1 MKTPRYGALL
11 WLALVPCGAQAL
23 TLAEAR
29 RAQAEQDPALLAAA
43 IEARGSEG
51 DLIAASRRPPAELSV
66 GTSKLSPQGGIGPG
80 HWGDKR
86 VDSTLGVNWTWE
98 RGGKRRLRT
107 SQARQMA
114 QAARLDLLDARRQQD
129 VALVEAYFELKA
141 AQERLQLADDNRKA
155 SSESLRAADRQV
167 AVGAIAPVERA
178 RIAVDDLKVADEAR
192 VAAQQ
197 RLMAQQA
204 LALLMGAPE
213 TAATLLADDAWPARV
228 NTRDAGPED
237 VPVRRADLLAAQARV
252 EAAEAAR
259 ALARSMRARDV
270 QLGVEAER
278 EPRDIQGVT
287 WGVSLTIPLNGPHHY
302 RGERLRAEADYDA
315 AVLAQTRLQRQAQI
329 DLQRLQQALQAARTK
344 RAQYETALVP
354 AAQQA
359 LDGMELAYRRGS
371 ATLTDLLDARRT
383 WRESQSELL
392 SARTDDVVAAASW
405 QAATA
410 PIASDETP

>member
-11 WLALVPCGAQAL
+11 LLALMPCGAQAL

-29 RAQAEQDPALLAAA
+29 RSQAEQDPALLAAA

-51 DLIAASRRPPAELSV
+51 DLMAASRRPPAELSV
-66 GTSKLSPQGGIGPG
+66 GTSKLSRQGGIGPG

-98 RGGKRRLRT
+98 RGGKRRLRS
-107 SQARQMA
+107 SQARQLA

-141 AQERLQLADDNRKA
+141 AQELLQLAEDNRRA

-178 RIAVDDLKVADEAR
+178 RMAVDDLKVADDAR

-197 RLMAQQA
+197 QLMAQQA
-204 LALLMGAPE
+204 LALLMGTPE
-213 TAATLLADDAWPARV
+213 TAAALRADDDWPAMRA
-228 NTRDAGPED
+228 NEAGAMELPA
-237 VPVRRADLLAAQARV
+237 RRADLLAAQARV
-252 EAAEAAR
+252 EAADAAR
-259 ALARSMRARDV
+259 ALARSLRTRDV

-287 WGVSLTIPLNGPHHY
+287 WGVSLTVPLNGPNHY

-315 AVLAQTRLQRQAQI
+315 ALLEQTQLQRQART
-329 DLQRLQQALQAARTK
+329 DLQRLQLAVQAARAK

-383 WRESQSELL
+383 WRESQAELL

-405 QAATA
+405 QAATT
-410 PIASDETP
+410 PIASDEIP